1 MKKKTKNQNSDMGA
15 WSQTMFGY
23 TKNGYL
29 YVNGKK
35 RKLSPQEDNHIEDED

>member
-1 MKKKTKNQNSDMGA
+1 MKKTKTKTSDMGT
-15 WSQTMFGY
+15 WSRKMFGY

-35 RKLSPQEDNHIEDED
+35 RKLSQEDNHIEDED